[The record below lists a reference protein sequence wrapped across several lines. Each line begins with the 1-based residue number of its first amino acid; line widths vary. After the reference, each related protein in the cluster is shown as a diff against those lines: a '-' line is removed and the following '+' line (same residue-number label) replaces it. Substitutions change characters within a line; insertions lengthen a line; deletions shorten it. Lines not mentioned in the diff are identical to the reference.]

1 MHSSLQ
7 DKDLLFFS
15 PAVNSLPR
23 HIAIDYLPV
32 RFLKQVGVSLW
43 FHFHAREIIERYR
56 LERVNVHAGPGGV
69 LCVRRLPV
77 PLIVTCHH
85 TYLQQISHLRSQ
97 CWKALFL
104 PFEKRTYRLADRI
117 VAVSQATK
125 DALVKRYGIAEDK
138 VSVVHNAVDIERF
151 RPLTLPKNRH
161 CLLYLGRID
170 RRKGIEFLIRSLP
183 RVRERL
189 PEVRLL
195 VGGKGSHL
203 RKMQALVARLH
214 LQENVSFLGFVPDD
228 QLNALYNR
236 AQCLVVPSV
245 FEGFGIT
252 VIEALAA
259 GTRVVGSDAD
269 GIREIL
275 QGGESGRL
283 VPYGDQRALAAAILA
298 ELQAP
303 RPSAELAAEYR
314 IERFRDG
321 YLEALEG

>member
-1 MHSSLQ
+1 M
-7 DKDLLFFS
+7 FFS

-23 HIAIDYLPV
+23 HIHIDYLPV

-43 FHFHAREIIERYR
+43 FHANARRIIERYR
-56 LERVNVHAGPGGV
+56 LDRVNIHAGPGGV

-85 TYLQQISHLRSQ
+85 TYLQQISHLRAQ
-97 CWKALFL
+97 FWKAVFL

-125 DALVKRYGIAEDK
+125 DALVERYGIAADK
-138 VSVVHNAVDIERF
+138 VTVIRNAVDTERF
-151 RPLTLPKNRH
+151 RPLGLAKERH

-170 RRKGIEFLIRSLP
+170 RRKGIDFLIRSMP
-183 RVRERL
+183 RVRERI
-189 PEVRLL
+189 PDVQLL
-195 VGGKGSHL
+195 VGGKGSSL
-203 RKMQALVARLH
+203 DKMKALVRRLR
-214 LQENVSFLGFVPDD
+214 LESNVTFLGFVADD

-259 GTRVVGSDAD
+259 GTRVVGTDAD

-283 VPYGDQRALAAAILA
+283 VPYGDRPALAEAIVA
-298 ELQAP
+298 ELLAP
-303 RPSAELAAEYR
+303 REAEALSDAYR
-314 IERFRDG
+314 VEKFRSG
-321 YLEALEG
+321 YLEALAG